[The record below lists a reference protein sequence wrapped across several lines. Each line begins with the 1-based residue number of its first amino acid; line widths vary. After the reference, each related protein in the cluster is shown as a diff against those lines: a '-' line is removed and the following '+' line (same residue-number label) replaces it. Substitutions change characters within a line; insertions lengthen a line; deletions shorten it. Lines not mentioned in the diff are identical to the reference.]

1 MAGALTAVAVLA
13 GLLATQTWIFA
24 PAAPTSAPTITTTT
38 ALQVVTTGTTSPT
51 GTTVPHRDT
60 STTVETT
67 TTTTAPT
74 TTSTKAP
81 ATTTTTTT
89 TTAPTTTTTVGEVGF
104 TASATWLE
112 CAVSP
117 PYDEYYGTATPGT
130 VVEVVSEYGSGATE
144 AGADGNWY
152 LKVVFPEAPYGV
164 TFEVTVRHQGGKAFT
179 FPFTSYAA

>member
-1 MAGALTAVAVLA
+1 
-13 GLLATQTWIFA
+13 
-24 PAAPTSAPTITTTT
+24 
-38 ALQVVTTGTTSPT
+38 
-51 GTTVPHRDT
+51 
-60 STTVETT
+60 
-67 TTTTAPT
+67 
-74 TTSTKAP
+74 
-81 ATTTTTTT
+81 
-89 TTAPTTTTTVGEVGF
+89 VGEVGF

-144 AGADGNWY
+144 AGADGTWY
-152 LKVVFPEAPYGV
+152 LKVAFPEAPYGV